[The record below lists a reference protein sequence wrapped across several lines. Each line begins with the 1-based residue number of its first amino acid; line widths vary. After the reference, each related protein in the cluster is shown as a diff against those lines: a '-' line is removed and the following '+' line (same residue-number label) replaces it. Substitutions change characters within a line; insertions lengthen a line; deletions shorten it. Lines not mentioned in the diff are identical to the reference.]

1 MGLEAP
7 RFEYRVASSCATIAI
22 VDDQDD
28 WIDDEVD
35 VCAPDDPVPLELT
48 DDDVEVDA

>member
-1 MGLEAP
+1 VGLEAP
-7 RFEYRVASSCATIAI
+7 RFAYCAASSRATFVID
-22 VDDQDD
+22 DDQDD